1 MKYSINYGAYGLERQ
16 ERVLLR
22 LLDVEYIL
30 IWKPAWGFEEDHG
43 LRQKKKKKKMVWRQF
58 NLKRNLNFYLAN

>member
-43 LRQKKKKKKMVWRQF
+43 LRQKKKKWYGD
-58 NLKRNLNFYLAN
+58 NLTLKEIWISI

>member
-43 LRQKKKKKKMVWRQF
+43 LRQKKKKKWYGD
-58 NLKRNLNFYLAN
+58 NLTLKEIWISI

>member
-43 LRQKKKKKKMVWRQF
+43 LRQKKKKNGMETI
-58 NLKRNLNFYLAN
+58 